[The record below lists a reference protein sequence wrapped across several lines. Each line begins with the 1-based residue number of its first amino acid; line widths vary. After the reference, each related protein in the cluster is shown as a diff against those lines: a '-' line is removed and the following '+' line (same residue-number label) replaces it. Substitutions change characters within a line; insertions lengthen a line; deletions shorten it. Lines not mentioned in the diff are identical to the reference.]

1 MVEIERHIFLEKQ
14 IIILSPATH
23 IKLST
28 TEHVKSHHFSIW
40 PSNLLLLPLTS
51 CCIAP
56 ASHSMAGE
64 ANQILQVADGPII
77 NESKSDSGMESD
89 VPTSSSSSNMATT
102 NMVDKTTPKMVD
114 Y

>member
-1 MVEIERHIFLEKQ
+1 
-14 IIILSPATH
+14 
-23 IKLST
+23 
-28 TEHVKSHHFSIW
+28 
-40 PSNLLLLPLTS
+40 
-51 CCIAP
+51 
-56 ASHSMAGE
+56 MAGE